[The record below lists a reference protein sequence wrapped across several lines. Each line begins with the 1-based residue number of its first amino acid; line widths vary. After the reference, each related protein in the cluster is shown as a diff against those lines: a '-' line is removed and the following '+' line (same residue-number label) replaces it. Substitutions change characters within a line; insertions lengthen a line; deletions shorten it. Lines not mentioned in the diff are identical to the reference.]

1 MKKLFVLSIVFM
13 FLFVSLAY
21 DLDAGISTSGSD
33 TETVKTP
40 KKKDADDPIV
50 YVKEKGKKYH
60 KKNCKVAGAG
70 KTGIKLSEALKRG
83 YEPCSVCKP
92 PEKPKTKKK
101 TTKKK

>member
-1 MKKLFVLSIVFM
+1 MKKLFVLGIVFM

-21 DLDAGISTSGSD
+21 ELDAGVSFSGSD
-33 TETVKTP
+33 TKTVKTS

-60 KKNCKVAGAG
+60 KRNCKVAGAG

-83 YEPCSVCKP
+83 YTACSVCKP
-92 PEKPKTKKK
+92 PEKTATKKK
-101 TTKKK
+101 TTTKK